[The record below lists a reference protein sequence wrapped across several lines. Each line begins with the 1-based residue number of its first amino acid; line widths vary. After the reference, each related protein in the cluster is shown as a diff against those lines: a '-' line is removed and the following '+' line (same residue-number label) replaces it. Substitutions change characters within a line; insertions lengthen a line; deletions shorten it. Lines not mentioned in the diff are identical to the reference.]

1 MKKSSPVVLHQLSN
15 FASGLGNSIVMIT
28 IPWLILEETGSPA
41 FAGLVAAISA
51 IPGLIISPIGGWLVD
66 HVGRRA
72 VSVGADLLS
81 SLAVLAFP
89 IVAFTYGLSSLSILL
104 IAVIGAVFDPAGY
117 TARKTLLAD
126 VAKASEIEL
135 DRLNGI
141 HDGFMGISWILG
153 PAVGA
158 GLISTVGAINSFWV
172 SAGLFVLAAL
182 SIVFLRVG
190 NLGKDARELAEQNG
204 EVTDRSFRIGFQ
216 VLWGDKLL
224 RTITI
229 SVLILA
235 AVYLPTETVVL
246 PTYFEELGNPAG
258 LGIVISALAAGSAIG
273 SFGYGW
279 ISKRISR
286 KNLVRM
292 TLIGTAANPGKYVY
306 VKGSD
311 GYTYAFM
318 HLDEIAKLKRGQK
331 LKVPLATPTTK
342 AKVGHDENVSWQTVE
357 DQYPGILAFGQKVFE
372 LVSHW
377 CESHGN
383 GRLLDFKIEV
393 AYDRDSKEFILCDEV
408 SPDTCRLCLEM
419 DSEALMRGKSVEFY
433 DKEFGRQYLAS
444 LGIRALD
451 PENADDIARV
461 NLWTPEKDFI
471 DEMHRR
477 LEVGCR
483 ILTGGFSSQEFLRD
497 AIGV

>member
-1 MKKSSPVVLHQLSN
+1 MRKSTPVVLHQISN

-72 VSVGADLLS
+72 VSVCADLLS

-89 IVAFTYGLSSLSILL
+89 IVALTYGLSSFSILL
-104 IAVIGAVFDPAGY
+104 IAVVGAIFDPAGY

-172 SAGLFVLAAL
+172 SAGLFVIAAMA
-182 SIVFLRVG
+182 IVFLRVG
-190 NLGKDARELAEQNG
+190 NLGKDARDLAELNG
-204 EVTDRSFRIGFQ
+204 EVTNKSLRVGFQ
-216 VLWGDKLL
+216 VLWNDKLL
-224 RTITI
+224 RTITFA
-229 SVLILA
+229 ILMFA

-246 PTYFEELGNPAG
+246 PTYFEDLDNPAG
-258 LGIVISALAAGSAIG
+258 LGIVISGLAAGSAIG

-286 KNLVRM
+286 KNLVRV
-292 TLIGTAANPGKYVY
+292 TLIGTAVSILPMAFLPPLPILILSGFALGLSWGPFNPLISTLIQQRVPADQQGRVFGVQTAVFYAAPPLGMV
-306 VKGSD
+306 VAGISVESL
-311 GYTYAFM
+311 GVGTTY
-318 HLDEIAKLKRGQK
+318 L
-331 LKVPLATPTTK
+331 
-342 AKVGHDENVSWQTVE
+342 
-357 DQYPGILAFGQKVFE
+357 ILAAI
-372 LVSHW
+372 LSTTA
-377 CESHGN
+377 
-383 GRLLDFKIEV
+383 LL
-393 AYDRDSKEFILCDEV
+393 
-408 SPDTCRLCLEM
+408 
-419 DSEALMRGKSVEFY
+419 ALLTKS
-433 DKEFGRQYLAS
+433 
-444 LGIRALD
+444 
-451 PENADDIARV
+451 
-461 NLWTPEKDFI
+461 
-471 DEMHRR
+471 
-477 LEVGCR
+477 
-483 ILTGGFSSQEFLRD
+483 LRSNF
-497 AIGV
+497 